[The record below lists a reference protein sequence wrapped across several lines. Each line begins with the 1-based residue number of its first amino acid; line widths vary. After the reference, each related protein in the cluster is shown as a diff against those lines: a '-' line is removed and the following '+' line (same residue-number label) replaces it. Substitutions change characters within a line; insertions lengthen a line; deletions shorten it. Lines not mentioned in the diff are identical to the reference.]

1 MTGGPPSA
9 AALAAVAVGAGAY
22 AAAVGAG
29 RRRGRGWPPRR
40 SAWFALGAGAL
51 AVAVSPPVAAAA
63 HADLRVHMAQHVVVA
78 MLAPLALVLGAPVT
92 AALRALPT
100 AWARA
105 VSRALG
111 SRPARVASHPATAL
125 ALNLGGMW
133 ALYATPLWGA
143 MHHSPA
149 VWAAVHAHM
158 VAAGALFAWAVLAG
172 PDPAP
177 HAAPMGVRLGAVV
190 AAMAGHAI
198 LSKGLVAQ
206 GWPAGHAPAEVLAAA
221 QVMYY
226 GGDLAEGLL
235 LVALLAA
242 WYRGDRRHTL
252 GRWLPPRAP
261 ARAPARPSD
270 SAIPAGLHRQR
281 APTPAERR

>member
-1 MTGGPPSA
+1 MAAGPAAGAVTDGSPSA
-9 AALAAVAVGAGAY
+9 AALAVVAGGAGAY
-22 AAAVGAG
+22 AAAVWAG
-29 RRRGRGWPPRR
+29 RQRGRGWPAGRA
-40 SAWFALGAGAL
+40 AWFALGAGAL
-51 AVAVSPPVAAAA
+51 AVAVSPPVVAAA

-92 AALRALPT
+92 AGLRALPT
-100 AWARA
+100 AWARRA
-105 VSRALG
+105 SRALG
-111 SRPARVASHPATAL
+111 SGPVRVASHPASAL

-143 MHHSPA
+143 MHHSGG
-149 VWAAVHAHM
+149 VWAAVHVHM

-177 HAAPMGVRLGAVV
+177 HAAPMGVRLGALV
-190 AAMAGHAI
+190 AGIAGHAV

-206 GWPAGHAPAEVLAAA
+206 GWPAGHEHAEVLAAA

-242 WYRGDRRHTL
+242 WYRGDRRHAL
-252 GRWLPPRAP
+252 GAWL
-261 ARAPARPSD
+261 PARPV
-270 SAIPAGLHRQR
+270 PAGGAR
-281 APTPAERR
+281 P